1 VRGYGI
7 NELSPRI
14 DVENPDGTIESKAV
28 GGENKLVGSIE
39 IERDFPHNLRG
50 AIFFD
55 TGNAFNDW
63 ADQQLVYSA
72 GIGVRFKLPMLM
84 LGLDVAQ
91 SLSDTDKNPRFHLN
105 ITQVL

>member
-1 VRGYGI
+1 MEVDPHDPEAG
-7 NELSPRI
+7 EQ
-14 DVENPDGTIESKAV
+14 AV